1 MVEHNNDTATP
12 MAYKAPDLNAL
23 LAATST
29 LPLILAGTTKKFI
42 STLHG
47 MGIDEA
53 KPPDHSREANSRMLD
68 AVYYAFCHHVVPTG
82 QHGNSEDASIG
93 TFTKRFDEFSRQLE
107 QPLFE
112 RIRLEY
118 SKLAGALGEA
128 HTALKQYIDSLGS
141 NERHDAE
148 VGATPDMR
156 LRRMDGRYSRPH
168 RDRAKRLSNSFEML
182 HQFVCRSSAAD
193 GLTALFGTQK
203 GSAQGRSRLAT
214 SKEFADFCADTNGGL
229 KTSTFQAYFDVV
241 DRLETLSQIKAIR
254 KSMAA
259 SLAVELQDIARIL
272 ALCEQLNEQLAIAAI
287 DKPSLHVLA
296 PETPLADEFVAFL
309 AGLCKGAM
317 ALNPIDEERARQ
329 FANVVRH
336 ADHKIDV
343 PPPYAED
350 EFWAPSVHAAREFWS
365 TQSAD
370 ASAVPWA
377 TINEKMGRTWH
388 VVPFI
393 ALAAIAGSDVVPSGG
408 SNDSWLKMAWEE
420 HEVDTKARG
429 STKHQAANTCDARAP
444 WLTGLCPSKPPAP
457 RATDA
462 YANFAKLKETAR
474 DRGKGK
480 SERPIVEAERS
491 VRVQTHN
498 LLDRAY
504 AQCAAWVRVA
514 LLSKRLAFTANDADD
529 VKRVPEEW
537 VVDGRNSKRFTK
549 APSELQ
555 SEWCQDMQSRWT
567 AALKRFYPAAC
578 APAASVAA
586 SGNAFIADAAKELAA
601 PPPNF
606 RFNEPRTLLEDCHF
620 TRLYG
625 ERYAKLFEKCI
636 EPAGSDAEIA
646 SDAQCFARFLLLTPY
661 RFQTIKAG
669 RNGAWFSQLPGEGD
683 FVQLVRGVLR
693 DYGNLNEQMTE
704 NGKAP

>member
-1 MVEHNNDTATP
+1 

-29 LPLILAGTTKKFI
+29 LPPILAGTTKKFI

-112 RIRLEY
+112 RIRSEY
-118 SKLAGALGEA
+118 SKLAGSLGEA
-128 HTALKQYIDSLGS
+128 HTALKQYIASLGS
-141 NERHDAE
+141 NERQDAE
-148 VGATPDMR
+148 VGATPDVR
-156 LRRMDGRYSRPH
+156 LRRLDGRYSQTH
-168 RDRAKRLSNSFEML
+168 RDRAKRLSNSLEML
-182 HQFVCRSSAAD
+182 HRFVQQTNQPT
-193 GLTALFGTQK
+193 GTTALFSDVSGSTMRRSLTKSTRALAEFCGSTCGTVK
-203 GSAQGRSRLAT
+203 RS
-214 SKEFADFCADTNGGL
+214 DF
-229 KTSTFQAYFDVV
+229 
-241 DRLETLSQIKAIR
+241 
-254 KSMAA
+254 A
-259 SLAVELQDIARIL
+259 SLWEALNQLEALEKIQCTHQEILDYVEQREAHIEVAKRRAQRLDALLVQTGIVREGLRDIAT
-272 ALCEQLNEQLAIAAI
+272 
-287 DKPSLHVLA
+287 
-296 PETPLADEFVAFL
+296 ETPRETEFVAFL

-317 ALNPIDEERARQ
+317 ALNPIDDERARQ

-365 TQSAD
+365 TPNED

-408 SNDSWLKMAWEE
+408 SNDSWLKMACEE
-420 HEVDTKARG
+420 DEADTKARG

-457 RATDA
+457 RATDT